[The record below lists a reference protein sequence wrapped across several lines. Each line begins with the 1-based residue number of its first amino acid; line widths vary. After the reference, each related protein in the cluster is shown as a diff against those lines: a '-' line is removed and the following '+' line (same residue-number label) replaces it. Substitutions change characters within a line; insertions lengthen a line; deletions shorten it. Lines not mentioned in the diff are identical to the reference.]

1 MDSKYNK
8 KVSLILTT
16 YNCMENLKTTMSTI
30 LRQDYPNIEIV
41 VVDGASSDGTKE
53 LIEEYGRQLGSRL
66 IWKSEPDKGL
76 YDAMNKG
83 YQMSTGEI
91 IAFFNDRFMYEHAV
105 SDMIK
110 AIEDFGTDCIG
121 AHADLVYMDGDRVVR
136 EWRMGRGCFRQGWMP
151 GHPTLYLKREV
162 YEQCGLYDTSYK
174 CSADYEFM
182 IRALYGREDKLAYV
196 PEVIVGMYYGGTSTQ
211 GLGSYLVSL
220 KEGHAGLKKNGIKGA
235 WWIDIRRTCKVL
247 GQFVKAKRR

>member
-1 MDSKYNK
+1 
-8 KVSLILTT
+8 
-16 YNCMENLKTTMSTI
+16 
-30 LRQDYPNIEIV
+30 
-41 VVDGASSDGTKE
+41 
-53 LIEEYGRQLGSRL
+53 
-66 IWKSEPDKGL
+66 
-76 YDAMNKG
+76 
-83 YQMSTGEI
+83 
-91 IAFFNDRFMYEHAV
+91 
-105 SDMIK
+105 
-110 AIEDFGTDCIG
+110 
-121 AHADLVYMDGDRVVR
+121 MDGDRVVR